1 MLKCVY
7 RKYYQV
13 KDGQTLEQI
22 AAYFCVSPRLLAK
35 ENGLKSQ
42 PFARQILVIPAERG
56 NAYTVREKD
65 TKALLCGSEYGF
77 EKRNGTQ
84 VFYLGMSVRI

>member
-1 MLKCVY
+1 M
-7 RKYYQV
+7 
-13 KDGQTLEQI
+13 
-22 AAYFCVSPRLLAK
+22 
-35 ENGLKSQ
+35 
-42 PFARQILVIPAERG
+42 VIPTERG
-56 NAYTVREKD
+56 NAYTIREQD